1 MIINNRESLL
11 EFQNEDLSTTPTLMQ
26 DFSLHPTKY
35 REFKQDINRIN
46 NIDNEINFLRSQQQ
60 FSQVNFFK
68 SLIIS
73 KQDYD
78 EAATVANDI
87 VARISEEEISDILSH
102 KKLLSFQRNILE
114 IFCYFIG
121 YDYFDWKMIRDKLTL
136 YEAKSKMSN
145 VDYHKLERKR
155 VNAFLNKICKNNK
168 GFINGIPQNICTD
181 AGMDVVYEWI
191 RAQIKIFLYLYQRGT
206 FKKTLYPPSPQDN
219 DNDNYNMKSKTQE
232 EDQTLT
238 QYNQTH
244 STIKAKISS
253 VYNNNNP
260 KQNNIYRI
268 VFDVNNNNNYN
279 SNNYSNPLS
288 RDSYPNEEIVIPP
301 SKSNFNFNNEIKK
314 SFKVLSSSMNV
325 HHDSKKYNNDL
336 LITSLPDLNKTSH
349 KVQSVKVGNEQQS
362 VNAYNYVDNKKPLF
376 HIKNNYL
383 LLKGVNHDRDHLK
396 REEKFFENL
405 PLLKYRTFQQMRNFY
420 NMKSKINHRIEQRH
434 FDDIKSSSL
443 SEGKNSNKIISLIAQ
458 KKISVLNKMTLYK
471 LQQII
476 YEK

>member
-11 EFQNEDLSTTPTLMQ
+11 EFQNDELSTTPTLMQ

-60 FSQVNFFK
+60 FAQVNFFK
-68 SLIIS
+68 SLLIS
-73 KQDYD
+73 KQDYEEAIKVSD
-78 EAATVANDI
+78 EI
-87 VARISEEEISDILSH
+87 VSKISEEEISDVLSH

-121 YDYFDWKMIRDKLTL
+121 YDYFDWKMIRDKFTL
-136 YEAKSKMSN
+136 YEAKAKMSN

-191 RAQIKIFLYLYQRGT
+191 RAQIKIFLYLHQNGA
-206 FKKTLYPPSPQDN
+206 FKKTLYAPSPKDN
-219 DNDNYNMKSKTQE
+219 DNININDNNNLFSNVKPKTQE

-253 VYNNNNP
+253 VYSNA

-268 VFDVNNNNNYN
+268 VFDINHN
-279 SNNYSNPLS
+279 SNNHSNPLS
-288 RDSYPNEEIVIPP
+288 RESCPNEEVMI
-301 SKSNFNFNNEIKK
+301 KSNFNFNHDKTK
-314 SFKVLSSSMNV
+314 PLKALSSSMNV
-325 HHDSKKYNNDL
+325 RYNNKHSNDL
-336 LITSLPDLNKTSH
+336 LITSLPDLNRTS
-349 KVQSVKVGNEQQS
+349 KNIQSVKVGNEQS
-362 VNAYNYVDNKKPLF
+362 VNAYNYVGDKKLQ
-376 HIKNNYL
+376 IKNNYL

-396 REEKFFENL
+396 KEEKFFENL
-405 PLLKYRTFQQMRNFY
+405 PLLKYRTFQQMRDFY
-420 NMKSKINHRIEQRH
+420 NMKSKINRRIEQRH

-443 SEGKNSNKIISLIAQ
+443 SEGKNGGKIISLIAQ
-458 KKISVLNKMTLYK
+458 KKISVLNKIPLYK
-471 LQQII
+471 LQQMIC
-476 YEK
+476 EN